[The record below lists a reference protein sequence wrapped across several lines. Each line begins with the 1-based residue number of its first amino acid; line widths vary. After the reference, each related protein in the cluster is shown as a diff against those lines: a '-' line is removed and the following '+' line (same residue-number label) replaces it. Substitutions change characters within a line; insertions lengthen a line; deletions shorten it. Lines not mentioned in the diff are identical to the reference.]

1 MRAAMKTHL
10 DQTLAEASH
19 ELTGQYAASVRDY
32 DEIHHHIL
40 DMADVLSA
48 GIIRAFPN
56 RFH

>member
-1 MRAAMKTHL
+1 MKGHL

-19 ELTGQYAASVRDY
+19 ELSGEYAKSVADY

-40 DMADVLSA
+40 GMADVLSA
-48 GIIRAFPN
+48 GIIRAFRN